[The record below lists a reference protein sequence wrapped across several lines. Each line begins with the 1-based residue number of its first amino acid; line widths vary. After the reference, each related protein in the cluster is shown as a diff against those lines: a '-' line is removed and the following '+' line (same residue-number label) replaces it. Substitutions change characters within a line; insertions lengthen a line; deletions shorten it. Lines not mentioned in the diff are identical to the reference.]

1 VILEKLRDP
10 DQGKLKS
17 EKSRSQT
24 LNFHAKA
31 FFYIVTSAEYLHQF
45 EWYLTE
51 ERNWPATVAIHTR
64 QSTRLSINEIKV
76 CKKNS
81 INEGKIRSAKNSYYF
96 WLLITALRPSM
107 LGEPEPTLE

>member
-10 DQGKLKS
+10 DQGKPKS
-17 EKSRSQT
+17 EKSRSQM

-31 FFYIVTSAEYLHQF
+31 FFYIVTSAEFLHQF
-45 EWYLTE
+45 EWYVTE

-64 QSTRLSINEIKV
+64 QSTRLSINE
-76 CKKNS
+76 KKFAKKSRKLS

-96 WLLITALRPSM
+96 GIRSAKNSYYF
-107 LGEPEPTLE
+107 GS